1 MPGVTTISD
10 SVASNAMISTLK
22 ATTST
27 TASLMAALI
36 PSAAL
41 VPSAGAVAGPSVKP
55 KVSFRDRIRSLQHS
69 DAKPVQFQ
77 ATITAP
83 TTLTTCNEKEHKPT
97 SDDKEK
103 LIDNVPSTPSGSATS
118 ASSGSGN
125 GKSTRTS
132 IGTMSFK
139 EKIKQL
145 GQQHVTRSEDSGTA
159 QLKPWS
165 KLKLATVL
173 SSGSSYAS
181 LNNSFAESS
190 PIHIQEQQ
198 SKQQLFP
205 HPQPIKV
212 AKIRPTTSKGR
223 SASAT
228 SIATQPK
235 QYDKTI
241 SSSIP
246 KLKTAQTSDR
256 LKVKYNERI
265 CTSDSEIRQTEWQ
278 LNGKPSR
285 FKSRTLKSQGEP
297 KIYRSVDDLSPEY
310 GGLPFVKKLKILNER
325 QKLAELESA
334 MQTRS
339 FSLDCPE
346 WSDGNEPEPLIRSSS
361 EGSGMTRSKIAAI
374 SMVAPTSYLNSTNT
388 IVPIAPLNVPR
399 SPISPEANE
408 TQERRELKSILKK
421 LSEEK
426 EQQSKAAAA
435 TAAAAVV
442 AATTE
447 PDDMKGLLSAPT
459 VEGYVARHSK
469 FMKSVTFYSTTLSSP
484 PCSAH
489 SAIGERSQFPLLSGA
504 QSPNEQT
511 TTTALIQVDDH
522 EQQQQQQYIQSDQSF
537 LLLPDSINNK
547 ALQDEVTTV
556 DDMMLL
562 TQQEHRIS
570 SLSPQ
575 SQTQTRPPAQT
586 THFPFDG
593 DLQKIDDTTPLNG
606 STNPFI
612 SNKIKVKGK

>member
-1 MPGVTTISD
+1 MSGVTTISD
-10 SVASNAMISTLK
+10 SVASSAMLHSLK

-27 TASLMAALI
+27 TAGLMAALI
-36 PSAAL
+36 PSA
-41 VPSAGAVAGPSVKP
+41 VAGSVAGPSIKP

-69 DAKPVQFQ
+69 DTKPTMPFQ

-83 TTLTTCNEKEHKPT
+83 TTTLTTCNEKEHKTT

-103 LIDNVPSTPSGSATS
+103 LIENVPSTPSGSATS
-118 ASSGSGN
+118 GGSSGSGN
-125 GKSTRTS
+125 VKSTKAS
-132 IGTMSFK
+132 AGTMSFK

-145 GQQHVTRSEDSGTA
+145 SAQHVTRSEDLGTG

-173 SSGSSYAS
+173 SGGSSYAS

-190 PIHIQEQQ
+190 PIHIHQHVQQ
-198 SKQQLFP
+198 QQGKQQLYP
-205 HPQPIKV
+205 QQQPIKV
-212 AKIRPTTSKGR
+212 AKIRPTTSSSRGM
-223 SASAT
+223 SSSAT
-228 SIATQPK
+228 SVAAVPK
-235 QYDKTI
+235 KYDKKYDKTI
-241 SSSIP
+241 SSSAP
-246 KLKTAQTSDR
+246 KLKTAQTSNK
-256 LKVKYNERI
+256 LKVKYSERI

-278 LNGKPSR
+278 LNGKPR

-297 KIYRSVDDLSPEY
+297 KSYRSVDDLSPEY

-334 MQTRS
+334 MKTRS

-361 EGSGMTRSKIAAI
+361 EGSGMTRSKMATI
-374 SMVAPTSYLNSTNT
+374 SMVAPTSYLNTSNQ
-388 IVPIAPLNVPR
+388 IVPIAPLNMPR
-399 SPISPEANE
+399 TPISPEANE

-426 EQQSKAAAA
+426 EQQLIKPQAAP
-435 TAAAAVV
+435 
-442 AATTE
+442 E
-447 PDDMKGLLSAPT
+447 PEELKGLLSAPT

-469 FMKSVTFYSTTLSSP
+469 FMKSVTFYSTLSSP
-484 PCSAH
+484 PTSAQ
-489 SAIGERSQFPLLSGA
+489 SAIGSPFPLLSGA
-504 QSPNEQT
+504 QSPNETTTT
-511 TTTALIQVDDH
+511 TTTALIQVDDQG
-522 EQQQQQQYIQSDQSF
+522 QQQPQFTQSDQSF
-537 LLLPDSINNK
+537 LLLPDSINSK
-547 ALQDEVTTV
+547 ALQDEVATV
-556 DDMMLL
+556 DDMMQL
-562 TQQEHRIS
+562 TQQEHRIT

-575 SQTQTRPPAQT
+575 PPPTQ

-593 DLQKIDDTTPLNG
+593 DLQKIDDTSPLNG